1 MRAADLDDLGAELL
15 QPLDRAAVGALDAR
29 LVALAAQLAD
39 HADAQTRT
47 GRRDAPARAASTTDG
62 TGASIEVESSGSYP
76 PITSCSSAASSTVRA
91 HGPPW
96 SSDDAQATSP

>member
-1 MRAADLDDLGAELL
+1 VRAADLDDLGAELL
-15 QPLDRAAVGALDAR
+15 QPLDRTAVGALDAR

-39 HADAQTRT
+39 HADAQP
-47 GRRDAPARAASTTDG
+47 GRSPDAPARAASTTDG

-91 HGPPW
+91 QGPPW
-96 SSDDAQATSP
+96 SSDDAQATRP